1 MAFLTLIRPPT
12 VASRHS
18 YSIPVTPPLGLA
30 YIAAALREEE
40 HRVQFIDALAE
51 DLAQIRPSVHPELV
65 YQGLSIEQVI
75 ARVDPATEAIGL
87 SSMFSLEWPHLKALV
102 AALGKAFPGV
112 PIILGGEHPT
122 ATYEYIL
129 RTCPAVTCVALGEG
143 DQTIQDFAKVLD
155 GKLKLDEVA
164 SIAFRDSEGKVVRS
178 AGRPRVRDVDSLPS
192 PAWDLVPVR
201 TYLDGGYGYGVDLGR
216 SMPVLATRGCP
227 YQCTFC
233 SSPQMWTTRY
243 VMRAPDRVLDEIE
256 RYQRE
261 YGATNIDFY
270 DLTAIVRRDWILEFC
285 RGIERR
291 GLKFTWQL
299 PSGTR
304 SEALDREVL
313 GQLAKTGCTNLTY
326 APESGSPE
334 TLKRIKKKVTLEKI
348 RDSMRE
354 AKRAGINVKCN
365 LIIGFPDETRGDV
378 YRTMLFMWRM
388 ALLGVDDSPLFLFS
402 PYPGSEL
409 FALLKERRRIAE
421 MDDDYFASLA
431 CYMDMGVVSRY
442 CERIGPWELN
452 LYRSIGMGV
461 FYAMTYLSRPARIF
475 RTIRNLLNSKS
486 ETVIEQRL
494 LDMMKRRAAVAG

>member
-30 YIAAALREEE
+30 YVAAALREEG

-51 DLAQIRPSVHPELV
+51 DLAQIRPAVHPELV
-65 YQGLSIEQVI
+65 YQGLSIGQVVE
-75 ARVDPATEAIGL
+75 RVDKSAAAIGL
-87 SSMFSLEWPHLKALV
+87 TSMFSLEWPHLRALV

-129 RTCPAVTCVALGEG
+129 DTCPEATYVALGEG
-143 DQTIQDFAKVLD
+143 EETIQDFAKFLD
-155 GKLKLDEVA
+155 GKLELSQVG
-164 SIAFRDSEGKVVRS
+164 SIAYREPDGRVARS
-178 AGRPRVRDVDSLPS
+178 PARPRVREADRLPA
-192 PAWDLVPVR
+192 PAWDLVPLKA
-201 TYLDGGYGYGVDLGR
+201 YLDGGFGYGVDLGR

-243 VMRAPDRVLDEIE
+243 VMRSPERVLDEIE
-256 RYQRE
+256 RYLRE
-261 YGATNIDFY
+261 YGAKNVDFY
-270 DLTAIVRRDWILEFC
+270 DLTAIVKRDWILEFC
-285 RGIERR
+285 RGIDRR

-313 GQLAKTGCTNLTY
+313 GALARTGCTNLTY

-334 TLKRIKKKVTLEKI
+334 TLKRIKKRVTLERI

-365 LIIGFPDETRGDV
+365 LIIGFPDETRADV
-378 YRTMLFMWRM
+378 YRTILFMWRM

-409 FALLKERRRIAE
+409 FALLKSRGRISE
-421 MDDDYFASLA
+421 MSDDYFASLA

-452 LYRSIGMGV
+452 LYRTIGMGV
-461 FYAMTYLSRPARIF
+461 FYALTYLSRPARIL
-475 RTIRNLLNSKS
+475 RTIANLWSRRS
-486 ETVIEQRL
+486 ETVFEQRL
-494 LDMMKRRAAVAG
+494 LDMWKRQAAAAG